1 MFYTYNQNNSGGSF
15 DFQKDA
21 ISHYVIIEA
30 DNAAEADFRAEQVG
44 VYFDPGYEIDC
55 DCCGSRWNEAWSD
68 DGTETP
74 QVYGNDVTSGVIEKG
89 QFGMKWMGDDPEG
102 YVHYKDGRVQEID
115 YAD

>member
-30 DNAAEADFRAEQVG
+30 DSAAEADFRAVQVG
-44 VYFDPGYEIDC
+44 VYFDSSMDC
-55 DCCGSRWNEAWSD
+55 PCCGDRWSEAWSD
-68 DGTETP
+68 DGTATP
-74 QVYGNDVTSGVIEKG
+74 QVYGKDVSSGVIEKG
-89 QFGMKWMGDDPEG
+89 QFGMKWMGDNPEG
-102 YVHYKDGRVQEID
+102 YIHYKDGRVQEID